1 MNDHSKTAMELFK
14 QGYNCSQAVFAAF
27 ADELD
32 MDQETAVKIASSF
45 GGGMG
50 SMREV
55 CGAVT
60 GIFMAAGIKYG
71 YADPSDRAAKKEHYK
86 LIQDLAAKFKNENG
100 SIICREL
107 LGIRPEGE
115 NLIPRERT
123 VEYYKKRPCAE
134 YVGYA
139 ALILE
144 EMIMEK
150 EGSNEQNSKYCR
162 SSINIYDTEA

>member
-14 QGYNCSQAVFAAF
+14 QRYNCSQAVFAAF

-60 GIFMAAGIKYG
+60 GMFMAAGIKYG
-71 YADPSDRAAKKEHYK
+71 YSDPSKKKKKKEHYK
-86 LIQDLAAKFKNENG
+86 LIQELAATFRMENG

-115 NLIPRERT
+115 NLVPRERT
-123 VEYYKKRPCAE
+123 DDYYKKRPCAE

-139 ALILE
+139 AQILE
-144 EMIMEK
+144 KKIMEK
-150 EGSNEQNSKYCR
+150 EESNEQNNKS
-162 SSINIYDTEA
+162 

>member
-1 MNDHSKTAMELFK
+1 MIDHSQNAMVLFK

-27 ADELD
+27 SDELD
-32 MDQETAVKIASSF
+32 MDQETALKIGSSF

-50 SMREV
+50 SLREV

-60 GIFMAAGIKYG
+60 GMFMAAGIKFG
-71 YADPSDRAAKKEHYK
+71 YSDPSNRTAKKEHYT
-86 LIQDLAAKFKNENG
+86 LIQKLAAEFKEENG
-100 SIICREL
+100 SIVCREL

-123 VEYYKKRPCAE
+123 DEYYKKRPCVD

-139 ALILE
+139 AQILE
-144 EMIMEK
+144 EIIA
-150 EGSNEQNSKYCR
+150 QNSEDELLCR
-162 SSINIYDTEA
+162 KLSETGS

>member
-14 QGYNCSQAVFAAF
+14 QRYNCSQAVFAAF

-60 GIFMAAGIKYG
+60 GMFMAAGIKYG
-71 YADPSDRAAKKEHYK
+71 YSDPSDRDAKKEHYK
-86 LIQDLAAKFKNENG
+86 LIQELAATFRMENG

-115 NLIPRERT
+115 NLVPRERT
-123 VEYYKKRPCAE
+123 DDYYKKRPCAE

-139 ALILE
+139 AQILE
-144 EMIMEK
+144 KKIMEK
-150 EGSNEQNSKYCR
+150 EESNEQNNKS
-162 SSINIYDTEA
+162 